1 MVSGGWSG
9 RPPVKGRPRPIK
21 KAHLLEPHYST
32 FHNYHPPLGFGGGM
46 GKACPAYT
54 GGGWDFYD
62 KQ

>member
-1 MVSGGWSG
+1 MK
-9 RPPVKGRPRPIK
+9 PLFPYEIQQLIDELP
-21 KAHLLEPHYST
+21 YSA